1 MRCERTEIGC
11 IHGQVWSYQW
21 LIKEWG
27 NEYAQILQMENK
39 STHIFKGFI
48 KTKGVIC
55 MDFRVL
61 LNIYIT
67 DNTVSKYLKQ
77 NLIRIWNTE
86 KSTIIMQDF

>member
-1 MRCERTEIGC
+1 MREC
-11 IHGQVWSYQW
+11 ICSDTADE
-21 LIKEWG
+21 K
-27 NEYAQILQMENK
+27 QIN
-39 STHIFKGFI
+39 TDIFKGFI

-77 NLIRIWNTE
+77 NLKRL
-86 KSTIIMQDF
+86 

>member
-1 MRCERTEIGC
+1 MNMLRYCRWKTNQ
-11 IHGQVWSYQW
+11 HRF
-21 LIKEWG
+21 
-27 NEYAQILQMENK
+27 
-39 STHIFKGFI
+39 FKGFI

-77 NLIRIWNTE
+77 NPIRIWNTE